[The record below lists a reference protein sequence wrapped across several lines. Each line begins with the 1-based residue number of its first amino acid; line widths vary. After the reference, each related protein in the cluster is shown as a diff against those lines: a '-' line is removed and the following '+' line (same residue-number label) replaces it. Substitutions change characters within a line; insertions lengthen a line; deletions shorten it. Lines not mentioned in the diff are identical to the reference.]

1 MSDND
6 DVVAELELIQNII
19 DRQADNSF
27 KIKGW
32 TISLIVVALIFRSN
46 DYALFIAFIPLLAF
60 WGLDAYYL
68 RNERRCR
75 KMYEYVRSNADDPD
89 RERFKMDPS
98 DFDDE
103 VDPIRKLM
111 LSNSVFWFYGA
122 ISLGLVG
129 YMIFTIFIGFE

>member
-1 MSDND
+1 MNGDD
-6 DVVAELELIQNII
+6 DVVAELELIQNVI

-32 TISLIVVALIFRSN
+32 TISLIVVALLFRAN

-68 RNERRCR
+68 RNERRYR
-75 KMYEYVRSNADDPD
+75 KMFEHVRSNPNDPD

-98 DFDDE
+98 DFEDE

-111 LSNSVFWFYGA
+111 VSNSVSWFYGA
-122 ISLGLVG
+122 ILIGLVV
-129 YMIFTIFIGFE
+129 YTIFTVFIGTS